1 MSAIAAPAG
10 WGWIP
15 GAIISGITADDLP
28 ELPMLRLMDPYR
40 RNQAIRDALRNM
52 PALLPVVRP
61 RDLIQRYGIPQ
72 ATAQEILARAR
83 QVA

>member
-1 MSAIAAPAG
+1 MTAITAPAG
-10 WGWIP
+10 WGWRE

-28 ELPMLRLMDPYR
+28 AIPDGLDPYR
-40 RNQAIRDALRNM
+40 RNAAIRDALLNM

-83 QVA
+83 QCA